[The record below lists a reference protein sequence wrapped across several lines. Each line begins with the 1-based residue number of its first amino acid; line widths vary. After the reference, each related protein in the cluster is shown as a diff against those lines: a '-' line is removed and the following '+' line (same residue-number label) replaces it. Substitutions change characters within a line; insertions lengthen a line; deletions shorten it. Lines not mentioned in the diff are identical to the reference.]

1 MIRLC
6 VASQTPPLR
15 PLPASSRRG
24 LGSVWKMGRDYEPQ
38 VGGVVPMMRALI
50 RVGTGSWI
58 APRTRWVAMGGQGFP
73 PLIHTDEG
81 YLVDTIP
88 LPSERK
94 ELYSRFK
101 ESVWRSFH
109 GPGFPEFVPEEYR
122 AFVQY
127 NWATADRLL
136 QHLGSH
142 DLFYINDFQLV
153 LCGAMIGSAAPA
165 LLRWHIPLEF
175 RGYPEPVR
183 RFFLRLMEDYD
194 GIVVST
200 RAALEELFR
209 YGFHG
214 RAFQVYPYVD
224 PREHLAPSAA
234 TVARFRERFGLGGS
248 RIVLSVSRLDPV
260 KRQDLLVRAF
270 APVARAFPDA
280 RLVLAGGGSF
290 STQNLAAAAGPSK
303 DSEWLS
309 ELRQLVRKE
318 GLERS
323 VVFTGLLSAEEL
335 AAAYAASEVFV
346 HPAPW
351 EGFGLVVIEAWLHRK
366 PVIVSRGA
374 GVAEL
379 VDDGANGISVPPGSV
394 PHLTA
399 AMRKMLADPSEA
411 ERMGGFGAMT
421 AQRCDVRRASSRLKE
436 IFERTIDH
444 YQRSGLYPLP
454 TGRDVSG

>member
-6 VASQTPPLR
+6 LATQTPPVR
-15 PLPASSRRG
+15 PLPASADRG
-24 LGSVWKMGRDYEPQ
+24 LGAVWKLGRDYEPQ
-38 VGGVVPMMRALI
+38 VGGVVPMMRALL
-50 RVGTGSWI
+50 RVGVGSWI
-58 APRTRWVAMGGQGFP
+58 APRPRWVAMGGQGFP
-73 PLIHTDEG
+73 AQILTDEG
-81 YLVDTIP
+81 YYLDTVP
-88 LPSERK
+88 MPSDRR
-94 ELYSRFK
+94 ELYGRFK

-109 GPGFPEFVPEEYR
+109 GPGLPEFVPAEYR

-127 NWATADRLL
+127 NWATADHLM
-136 QHLGSH
+136 QHLGSY

-214 RAFQVYPYVD
+214 RAFQIYPYVD
-224 PREHLAPSAA
+224 PRVHRAGPSSAER
-234 TVARFRERFGLGGS
+234 RFREKFELGSS
-248 RIVLSVSRLDPV
+248 RLVLSVSRLDPV
-260 KRQDLLVRAF
+260 KRQDLLIRAF
-270 APVARAFPDA
+270 AKARKGHPDVK
-280 RLVLAGGGSF
+280 LVLAGGGSF
-290 STQNLAAAAGPSK
+290 STRQLSGPGTASK
-303 DSEWLS
+303 ATSWLR
-309 ELRQLVRKE
+309 ELRDLVHAL
-318 GLERS
+318 GLEGS
-323 VVFTGLLSAEEL
+323 VIFTGSLTSEEL
-335 AAAYAASEVFV
+335 TAAYGTSEIFV

-351 EGFGLVVIEAWLHRK
+351 EGFGLVVVEAWLHHL

-379 VDDGANGISVPPGSV
+379 VDDGANGLSVPPGSV
-394 PHLTA
+394 PRMAQALK
-399 AMRKMLADPSEA
+399 RLLDDPAEG
-411 ERMGGFGAMT
+411 ERMGDFGSMT
-421 AQRCDVRRASSRLKE
+421 AQRCDVRRAASRLKE

-444 YQRSGLYPLP
+444 YERSGLSPP
-454 TGRDVSG
+454 TVG